1 MDLAD
6 NEWSMTTI
14 NVKSKKSP
22 TSTSGG
28 LCHERRLFMIKHKYL
43 LLLLVLGLLSCGVST
58 NPSISENDSQTS
70 LSENSE
76 SLPLIESET
85 SSNSLEEESESTS
98 DTDSE
103 SHTSE
108 EESKTEESI
117 PEPPEEKEEVDIDS
131 SKTQFRFDE
140 SLKYD
145 DLYKELNK
153 NNFTLFIEIG
163 SRETYENGD
172 TTYSPYAYETIA
184 VTENLFYH
192 KIDYETNNE
201 YLPDTL
207 EIAKIINNKVHI
219 ALINLTTDSHEFYK
233 IPLEAFYDT
242 FTSKNI
248 VTPFAYLD
256 KGEDGGFVN
265 SSLELYKTEYGEYSI
280 QDSVFTLETYNFY
293 FHSEF
298 TSSEVTYYTYTNIG
312 NTEINIDESIFTES
326 DYDNYSLREEF
337 TYQGVDYFYSYDETI
352 QADISI
358 DYFDLISVTPGAHL
372 IYPEV
377 FNKPVTTIYFP
388 YNVYN
393 KNFNGYEYNVY
404 FSSELIYQGKYSYIG
419 EVKTRIGT
427 SRYDAISFFVTNEGK
442 FNYYGEW

>member
-1 MDLAD
+1 M
-6 NEWSMTTI
+6 
-14 NVKSKKSP
+14 KY
-22 TSTSGG
+22 
-28 LCHERRLFMIKHKYL
+28 KYL
-43 LLLLVLGLLSCGVST
+43 LLLLVLSLVSCGVST

-76 SLPLIESET
+76 SLPFIESET
-85 SSNSLEEESESTS
+85 ASDSSEEESESIS
-98 DTDSE
+98 DSDSE
-103 SHTSE
+103 SSESTSDVESDSNESHRSE

-117 PEPPEEKEEVDIDS
+117 AEPPEEKEEVDIDS

-145 DLYKELNK
+145 DLYNELNK
-153 NNFTLFIEIG
+153 NNFTLFIEMG

-172 TTYSPYAYETIA
+172 ILYSPYGYETVA

-192 KIDYETNNE
+192 KIDCETNSE

-219 ALINLTTDSHEFYK
+219 ALINLSNDSHELYK

-242 FTSKNI
+242 FANKHI

-265 SSLELYKTEYGEYSI
+265 SSLELYKTEYSEYSI

-293 FHSEF
+293 YHSEF

-326 DYDNYSLREEF
+326 NYDNYSLREEF

-377 FNKPVTTIYFP
+377 FDIPVTTIYFS

-393 KNFNGYEYNVY
+393 KNFSGYEYNVF
-404 FSSELIYQGKYSYIG
+404 FSSELIYQGEYSYIG
-419 EVKTRIGT
+419 EVKTKIGT
-427 SRYDAISFFVTNEGK
+427 SRYDAISFFTSNEGK

>member
-1 MDLAD
+1 M
-6 NEWSMTTI
+6 
-14 NVKSKKSP
+14 KY
-22 TSTSGG
+22 
-28 LCHERRLFMIKHKYL
+28 KYL
-43 LLLLVLGLLSCGVST
+43 LLLLVLGLISCGVST
-58 NPSISENDSQTS
+58 NPSISEDDFQTS

-76 SLPLIESET
+76 SLPFIESET
-85 SSNSLEEESESTS
+85 DSDSLEESESVSDPDSESNESVSDLDNESSESHISEEESE
-98 DTDSE
+98 
-103 SHTSE
+103 
-108 EESKTEESI
+108 TEEST
-117 PEPPEEKEEVDIDS
+117 PVPPEEKEEVDIDS
-131 SKTQFRFDE
+131 SKTQFIFDE

-145 DLYKELNK
+145 DLYNELNK
-153 NNFTLFIEIG
+153 NNFTLYFEIG
-163 SRETYENGD
+163 SRQTYENGD
-172 TTYSPYAYETIA
+172 TSYSPDVYETIA

-192 KIDYETNNE
+192 KTDYETNNE

-207 EIAKIINNKVHI
+207 EIAKIIDNKVHI
-219 ALINLTTDSHEFYK
+219 VMFNLSNDTHEFYK

-242 FTSKNI
+242 FTSKHI

-265 SSLELYKTEYGEYSI
+265 SSLELYKTEYSEYSI

-293 FHSEF
+293 YHSEF

-326 DYDNYSLREEF
+326 NYDDYSLREEF

-377 FNKPVTTIYFP
+377 FDIPVTTIYFP

-393 KNFNGYEYNVY
+393 KKFSGYEYNVY
-404 FSSELIYQGKYSYIG
+404 FSSELIYQDEYSYIG

-427 SRYDAISFFVTNEGK
+427 SRYDAISFFTSNEGK

>member
-1 MDLAD
+1 M
-6 NEWSMTTI
+6 
-14 NVKSKKSP
+14 KY
-22 TSTSGG
+22 
-28 LCHERRLFMIKHKYL
+28 KYL
-43 LLLLVLGLLSCGVST
+43 LLLLVLGLISCGVST
-58 NPSISENDSQTS
+58 NQSISENDSQTS

-76 SLPLIESET
+76 SLPFLESET
-85 SSNSLEEESESTS
+85 ASDSSEEESQSTSDSDNESSESTS
-98 DTDSE
+98 DPDNESSESTSDVDSDSSE
-103 SHTSE
+103 SHISE
-108 EESKTEESI
+108 EESKTEESTS
-117 PEPPEEKEEVDIDS
+117 EPPEEKEEVDIDS

-145 DLYKELNK
+145 DLYDELNK

-163 SRETYENGD
+163 SRQTYENGD
-172 TTYSPYAYETIA
+172 ISYSPDVYETIA

-192 KIDYETNNE
+192 KIDYETNDE
-201 YLPDTL
+201 YLHDTL
-207 EIAKIINNKVHI
+207 EIAKIIDNKVHI
-219 ALINLTTDSHEFYK
+219 VMFNLSNDTHEFYK

-242 FTSKNI
+242 FASRNI

-265 SSLELYKTEYGEYSI
+265 SSLELYRTVYGEYLI
-280 QDSVFTLETYNFY
+280 LDSVFMLETYNFY
-293 FHSEF
+293 YHSEF
-298 TSSEVTYYTYTNIG
+298 TNSEVTYYTYTNIG

-326 DYDNYSLREEF
+326 NYDNYFLRQEF

-377 FNKPVTTIYFP
+377 FNIPVTTIYFP
-388 YNVYN
+388 YYVYN
-393 KNFNGYEYNVY
+393 KNFSGYEYNVY
-404 FSSELIYQGKYSYIG
+404 FSSELIYQSEYSYIG
-419 EVKTRIGT
+419 EVNTRIGT
-427 SRYDAISFFVTNEGK
+427 SRYDAISFFTTNEGK